1 MEEMEHMDVAE
12 AEEEQDV
19 QRQAKVGKAGMV

>member
-19 QRQAKVGKAGMV
+19 QRQAKVVRVEMV